1 MQKIK
6 QQYEVL
12 TKIDRTEILK
22 FIEKVGRTCYK
33 SEGKI
38 TETSAPAFVKMLV
51 KRDHGAMLEFYDIV
65 VKLICSRGVTH
76 QLVRHRLASYAQE
89 STHYCNYNT
98 KKFNYQIKVIDP
110 VYWDNKNELKDLHE
124 EAMRSAELYYRML
137 IEKGAASKD
146 ARSVLPIGIKTEI
159 VIKANLREWMHI
171 FTLRTSKHAHTEIK
185 ALLTSLL
192 ENVFKKELPEIFG
205 HINSE

>member
-12 TKIDRTEILK
+12 TKINRMEILQ

-33 SEGKI
+33 SEDKI
-38 TETSAPAFVKMLV
+38 TDISAINFVKKLV
-51 KRDHGAMLEFYDIV
+51 KNGHGAMLEFYDIV

-98 KKFNYQIKVIDP
+98 EKFNYQIKVIDP
-110 VYWDNKNELKDLHE
+110 HYFKDNEQLYNLHN
-124 EAMRSAELYYRML
+124 EAMQSSELYYKML
-137 IEKGAASKD
+137 IKKGAKVKD
-146 ARSVLPIGIKTEI
+146 ARSVLPIGLKTEI

-171 FTLRTSKHAHTEIK
+171 FTLRTAKHAHTEIK
-185 ALLTSLL
+185 ALLTNLL
-192 ENVFKKELPEIFG
+192 EDVFKKELPEIFG
-205 HINSE
+205 HINQ